1 MSSIEYYL
9 EMINNI
15 PVTDEKIHSESIAKI
30 FGIESKE
37 NIISNW
43 LAFLLNPNRIK
54 SDVPLKAFLSTFLN
68 DKVIEDLDYTDV
80 VVTREYILNNMR
92 RVDIVLQINELIIG
106 IENKIFA
113 ALHNDQLND
122 YHNNLSNIQLMFD
135 SDASQNV
142 VTVLLA
148 PSWSKEL
155 SGMKDLKDINKLN
168 DEEKMQTEITYELL
182 AEVFSE
188 IPQKNIEYRHYFILN
203 EFVKYVNDYIKE
215 EAMELEVEWANFN
228 SKYSKDLSH
237 IFNKG
242 SEQLAFLS
250 DKIEKFLNEMGIELF
265 GPKINNDK
273 AQYSIDKKVTSKV
286 FYFQLFDDKMAKYNI
301 HYEIGSENYESKG
314 FILPTNLKLTI
325 DFENRTV
332 RNQLNE
338 HRNFE
343 LKRPLEFQ
351 TIINVFD
358 LDYSS
363 EKSINNNFDEIRNK
377 LLEWHRNNYQLLLM
391 DLEKCLID

>member
-1 MSSIEYYL
+1 MASIERYL

-15 PVTDEKIHSESIAKI
+15 PAIDEKVHSESIAKI

-43 LAFLLNPNRIK
+43 LAFLLDPNRLK

-80 VVTREYILNNMR
+80 VVTREYVLNNKR
-92 RVDIVLQINELIIG
+92 RVDIVIQINGVIIG

-113 ALHNDQLND
+113 SLHNDQLND
-122 YHNNLSNIQLMFD
+122 YHYNLSNIQLMSA
-135 SDASQNV
+135 SDISQHV
-142 VTVLLA
+142 ITVLLA

-155 SGMKDLKDINKLN
+155 SGMNNLKDINN
-168 DEEKMQTEITYELL
+168 FINEEKSQTEITYELL

-188 IPQKNIEYRHYFILN
+188 IPQKNMEYRHYFILN
-203 EFVKYVNDYIKE
+203 EFVKYINDYIKE

-228 SKYSKDLSH
+228 SKYSNDLSVVYD
-237 IFNKG
+237 KG
-242 SEQLAFLS
+242 SEQLAVLS
-250 DKIEKFLNEMGIELF
+250 YKIEKFLTEMGIELF
-265 GPKINNDK
+265 GSEIINNTP
-273 AQYSIDKKVTSKV
+273 QYIINKKVTPKM
-286 FYFQLFDDKMAKYNI
+286 FYFQLFNEQMAKYNI
-301 HYEIGSENYESKG
+301 HFEIGSENYESKG

-332 RNQLNE
+332 RNQLIE
-338 HRNFE
+338 HRNFG
-343 LKRPLEFQ
+343 LNQSLEFQ
-351 TIINVFD
+351 TTIDVFD

-363 EKSINNNFDEIRNK
+363 ETTIDKTFGEIRKK
-377 LLEWHRNNYQLLLM
+377 LSEWHRKNYELMLL
-391 DLEKCLID
+391 DLQKC

>member
-1 MSSIEYYL
+1 MTSIERYL
-9 EMINNI
+9 EMLNNI
-15 PVTDEKIHSESIAKI
+15 PVVDEKVHSESIAKI

-43 LAFLLNPNRIK
+43 LAFLLDPNRVK

-80 VVTREYILNNMR
+80 VVTREYVLNNKR
-92 RVDIVLQINELIIG
+92 RVDIVIQINGVIIG

-113 ALHNDQLND
+113 TLHNDQLND
-122 YHNNLSNIQLMFD
+122 YHNNLSNIQFMLD
-135 SDASQNV
+135 SDNSQHV
-142 VTVLLA
+142 ITVLLA

-155 SGMKDLKDINKLN
+155 SRMNNLKDINN
-168 DEEKMQTEITYELL
+168 FIEEEKSQTEITYELL

-188 IPQKNIEYRHYFILN
+188 VPLKNMEYRHYLILN
-203 EFVKYVNDYIKE
+203 EFVKYVNGYIKE

-228 SKYSKDLSH
+228 SKYSNDLSD

-242 SEQLAFLS
+242 SEQLLVLS
-250 DKIEKFLNEMGIELF
+250 DKIEKFLNETGIELF
-265 GPKINNDK
+265 GSEINNTP
-273 AQYSIDKKVTSKV
+273 QYIINKKVTPKM
-286 FYFQLFDDKMAKYNI
+286 FYFQLSNNQMAKYNI

-314 FILPTNLKLTI
+314 FILPTNLKLSI

-332 RNQLNE
+332 RNQLIE

-343 LKRPLEFQ
+343 LNRSLEIQ
-351 TIINVFD
+351 TTINVFD
-358 LDYSS
+358 IDYSS
-363 EKSINNNFDEIRNK
+363 EETIDNTLGEIGKK
-377 LLEWHRNNYQLLLM
+377 LSEWHSKNYELMLL
-391 DLEKCLID
+391 DLKKC

>member
-1 MSSIEYYL
+1 MTSIERYL

-15 PVTDEKIHSESIAKI
+15 PAIDEKVHSESIARI

-43 LAFLLNPNRIK
+43 LAYLLDPNRIK

-68 DKVIEDLDYTDV
+68 DKVIEDLDYSDV
-80 VVTREYILNNMR
+80 VVTREYVLNNKR
-92 RVDIVLQINELIIG
+92 RVDIVIKINGVIIG
-106 IENKIFA
+106 IENKIFST
-113 ALHNDQLND
+113 LHNDQLND
-122 YHNNLSNIQLMFD
+122 YHNNLSNIQFMLD
-135 SDASQNV
+135 SDNSQHV
-142 VTVLLA
+142 ITVLLA

-155 SGMKDLKDINKLN
+155 SGMKDLKDISDLI
-168 DEEKMQTEITYELL
+168 DEEKNQTEITYELL

-188 IPQKNIEYRHYFILN
+188 IPQKNMEYRHYFILN
-203 EFVKYVNDYIKE
+203 EFVKYINDYIKE

-228 SKYSKDLSH
+228 SKYSNDLSDIYH
-237 IFNKG
+237 KG
-242 SEQLAFLS
+242 NEQLAVLS

-265 GPKINNDK
+265 GSEILNNKPQYIIN
-273 AQYSIDKKVTSKV
+273 KKVTPKM
-286 FYFQLFDDKMAKYNI
+286 FYFQLFNDQMAKYDI

-332 RNQLNE
+332 RNQLIA

-343 LKRPLEFQ
+343 LNRSLEFQ
-351 TIINVFD
+351 TTINVFD
-358 LDYSS
+358 IDYSS
-363 EKSINNNFDEIRNK
+363 EKTIDITFGEIRKK
-377 LLEWHRNNYQLLLM
+377 LSEWHRKNYELMLL
-391 DLEKCLID
+391 DLQKC

>member
-1 MSSIEYYL
+1 MTSIERYL

-15 PVTDEKIHSESIAKI
+15 PAIDEKAHSESIAKI

-43 LAFLLNPNRIK
+43 LAFLLDPNRIK

-80 VVTREYILNNMR
+80 VVTREYVLNNMR
-92 RVDIVLQINELIIG
+92 RVDIVIQINEVIIG

-122 YHNNLSNIQLMFD
+122 YHNNLSNIQCMLD
-135 SDASQNV
+135 SNNSQHV

-155 SGMKDLKDINKLN
+155 SGRKDLKDIGDLI
-168 DEEKMQTEITYELL
+168 DEEKHQTEITYESL

-188 IPQKNIEYRHYFILN
+188 IPQKNMEYRHYFILN
-203 EFVKYVNDYIKE
+203 EFVKYINEYIKE

-228 SKYSKDLSH
+228 SKYSNDLSVVYD
-237 IFNKG
+237 KG
-242 SEQLAFLS
+242 SEQLAVLS
-250 DKIEKFLNEMGIELF
+250 YKIEKFLNEMGIELF
-265 GPKINNDK
+265 GSEIINNTP
-273 AQYSIDKKVTSKV
+273 QYIINKKVTPKM
-286 FYFQLFDDKMAKYNI
+286 FYFQLFNEQMAKYNI

-332 RNQLNE
+332 RNQLIE
-338 HRNFE
+338 HRNFG
-343 LKRPLEFQ
+343 LNQSLEFQ
-351 TIINVFD
+351 TTINVFD

-363 EKSINNNFDEIRNK
+363 ETTIDKTFGEIRKK
-377 LLEWHRNNYQLLLM
+377 LSEWHRKNYELMLL
-391 DLEKCLID
+391 DLQKC

>member
-1 MSSIEYYL
+1 MTSIERYL
-9 EMINNI
+9 EMLNNI
-15 PVTDEKIHSESIAKI
+15 PVLDEKVHSESIAKI

-43 LAFLLNPNRIK
+43 LAFLLAPNRVK
-54 SDVPLKAFLSTFLN
+54 SDMPLKAFLSTFLN

-80 VVTREYILNNMR
+80 VVTREYVLNNKR
-92 RVDIVLQINELIIG
+92 RVDIVIQINGVIIG

-113 ALHNDQLND
+113 TLHNDQLND
-122 YHNNLSNIQLMFD
+122 YHNNLSNIQFMLD
-135 SDASQNV
+135 SDNSQHV
-142 VTVLLA
+142 ITVLLA

-155 SGMKDLKDINKLN
+155 SGMNNLKDINN
-168 DEEKMQTEITYELL
+168 FIEEEKSQTEITYELL

-188 IPQKNIEYRHYFILN
+188 IPLKNMEYRHYLILN

-228 SKYSKDLSH
+228 SKYSNDLSD

-242 SEQLAFLS
+242 SEQLLVLS
-250 DKIEKFLNEMGIELF
+250 DKIEKFLNETGIELF
-265 GPKINNDK
+265 GSEINNTP
-273 AQYSIDKKVTSKV
+273 QYIINKKVTPKM
-286 FYFQLFDDKMAKYNI
+286 FYFQLFNNQMAKYNI

-332 RNQLNE
+332 RNQLIE

-343 LKRPLEFQ
+343 LNRSLEIQ
-351 TIINVFD
+351 TTINVFD
-358 LDYSS
+358 IDYSS
-363 EKSINNNFDEIRNK
+363 EETIDNTLGEIGKK
-377 LLEWHRNNYQLLLM
+377 LSEWHSKNYELMLL
-391 DLEKCLID
+391 DLQKC

>member
-1 MSSIEYYL
+1 MTSIERYL
-9 EMINNI
+9 EMLNNI
-15 PVTDEKIHSESIAKI
+15 PVIDEKVHSESIAKI

-43 LAFLLNPNRIK
+43 LAFLLDPNRIK

-168 DEEKMQTEITYELL
+168 DEEKKQTELTYELL

-188 IPQKNIEYRHYFILN
+188 IPLKNMEYRHYFILN

-228 SKYSKDLSH
+228 SKYSNDLS
-237 IFNKG
+237 FVYDKG
-242 SEQLAFLS
+242 SEQLAVLS
-250 DKIEKFLNEMGIELF
+250 YKIEKFLNEMGIELF
-265 GPKINNDK
+265 GSEIINNTP
-273 AQYSIDKKVTSKV
+273 QYIINKKVTPKM
-286 FYFQLFDDKMAKYNI
+286 FYFQLFNEQMAKYNI

-332 RNQLNE
+332 RNQLIE
-338 HRNFE
+338 HRNFG
-343 LKRPLEFQ
+343 LNQSLEFQ
-351 TIINVFD
+351 TTINVFD

-363 EKSINNNFDEIRNK
+363 ETTIDKTFGEIRKK
-377 LLEWHRNNYQLLLM
+377 LSEWHRKNYELMLL
-391 DLEKCLID
+391 DLQKC

>member
-1 MSSIEYYL
+1 MTSIERYL
-9 EMINNI
+9 EMLNNM
-15 PVTDEKIHSESIAKI
+15 PVVDEKVHSASIAKI

-43 LAFLLNPNRIK
+43 LAFLLDPNRVK

-80 VVTREYILNNMR
+80 VVTREYVLNNKR
-92 RVDIVLQINELIIG
+92 RVDIVIQINGVIIG

-113 ALHNDQLND
+113 TLHNDQLND
-122 YHNNLSNIQLMFD
+122 YHNNLSNIQFMLD
-135 SDASQNV
+135 SDNSQHV
-142 VTVLLA
+142 ITVLLA

-155 SGMKDLKDINKLN
+155 SGMNNLKDINN
-168 DEEKMQTEITYELL
+168 FIEEEKSQTEITYELL

-188 IPQKNIEYRHYFILN
+188 IPLKNMEYRHYLILN

-228 SKYSKDLSH
+228 SKYSNDLSD

-242 SEQLAFLS
+242 SEQLLVLS
-250 DKIEKFLNEMGIELF
+250 DKIEKFLNETGIELF
-265 GPKINNDK
+265 GSEINNTP
-273 AQYSIDKKVTSKV
+273 QYIINKKVTPKM
-286 FYFQLFDDKMAKYNI
+286 FYFQLFNNQMAKYNI

-314 FILPTNLKLTI
+314 FILPTNLKLSI

-332 RNQLNE
+332 RNQLIE

-343 LKRPLEFQ
+343 LNRSLEIQ
-351 TIINVFD
+351 TTINVFD
-358 LDYSS
+358 IDYSS
-363 EKSINNNFDEIRNK
+363 EETIDNTLGEIGKK
-377 LLEWHRNNYQLLLM
+377 LSEWHSKNYELMLL
-391 DLEKCLID
+391 DLQKC

>member
-1 MSSIEYYL
+1 MTSIERYL
-9 EMINNI
+9 ELINNMPAI
-15 PVTDEKIHSESIAKI
+15 DEKVHSESIAKI

-43 LAFLLNPNRIK
+43 LAFLLDPNRIK

-80 VVTREYILNNMR
+80 IVTREYVLNNKR
-92 RVDIVLQINELIIG
+92 RVDIVIKINGVIIG

-113 ALHNDQLND
+113 TLHNDQLND
-122 YHNNLSNIQLMFD
+122 YHNNLSNIQFMLD
-135 SDASQNV
+135 SDNSQHV
-142 VTVLLA
+142 ITVLLA

-155 SGMKDLKDINKLN
+155 SGTNNLIDINN
-168 DEEKMQTEITYELL
+168 FIEEEKSQTEITYELL

-188 IPQKNIEYRHYFILN
+188 IPLKNMEYRHYLILN

-228 SKYSKDLSH
+228 SKYSNDLSD

-242 SEQLAFLS
+242 SEQLLVLS
-250 DKIEKFLNEMGIELF
+250 DKIEKFLNETGIELF
-265 GPKINNDK
+265 GSEINNTP
-273 AQYSIDKKVTSKV
+273 QYIINKKITPKM
-286 FYFQLFDDKMAKYNI
+286 FYFQLFNNQMAKYNI

-314 FILPTNLKLTI
+314 FILPTNLKLSI

-332 RNQLNE
+332 RNQLIE

-343 LKRPLEFQ
+343 LNRSLEFQ
-351 TIINVFD
+351 TTINVFD
-358 LDYSS
+358 IDYSS
-363 EKSINNNFDEIRNK
+363 EETIDNTLHEIGKK
-377 LLEWHRNNYQLLLM
+377 LSEWHRKNYELMLL
-391 DLEKCLID
+391 DLQKC

>member
-1 MSSIEYYL
+1 MTSIERYL

-15 PVTDEKIHSESIAKI
+15 PAVDEKVHSESIAKI

-43 LAFLLNPNRIK
+43 LAFLLDPNRVK

-80 VVTREYILNNMR
+80 IVTREYVLNNMR
-92 RVDIVLQINELIIG
+92 RVDIVIQINEVIIG

-113 ALHNDQLND
+113 SLHNNQLND
-122 YHNNLSNIQLMFD
+122 YHYNLSNIQLMSA
-135 SDASQNV
+135 SDISQHV
-142 VTVLLA
+142 ITVLLA

-155 SGMKDLKDINKLN
+155 SGMNNLKDINN
-168 DEEKMQTEITYELL
+168 FIDEEKSQTEITYELL

-188 IPQKNIEYRHYFILN
+188 IPLKNMEYRHYLILN
-203 EFVKYVNDYIKE
+203 EFVKYINDYIKE
-215 EAMELEVEWANFN
+215 EAMELDVEWANFN
-228 SKYSKDLSH
+228 SKYSNDLSVVYD
-237 IFNKG
+237 KG
-242 SEQLAFLS
+242 SEQLAVLCY
-250 DKIEKFLNEMGIELF
+250 KIEKFLNEMGIELF
-265 GPKINNDK
+265 GSEIINNTP
-273 AQYSIDKKVTSKV
+273 QYIINKKVTPKM
-286 FYFQLFDDKMAKYNI
+286 FYFQLFNEQIAKYNI

-332 RNQLNE
+332 RNQLIE
-338 HRNFE
+338 HRNFG
-343 LKRPLEFQ
+343 LNKSLEFQ
-351 TIINVFD
+351 TTINVID

-363 EKSINNNFDEIRNK
+363 ETTIDKTFGEIRKK
-377 LLEWHRNNYQLLLM
+377 LSEWHRKNYELMLL
-391 DLEKCLID
+391 DLQKC

>member
-1 MSSIEYYL
+1 MTSIERYL
-9 EMINNI
+9 EMLNNI
-15 PVTDEKIHSESIAKI
+15 PVVDEKVHSESIAKI

-43 LAFLLNPNRIK
+43 LAFLLDPNRVK
-54 SDVPLKAFLSTFLN
+54 SDVLLKAFLSTFLN

-80 VVTREYILNNMR
+80 VVTREYVLNNKR
-92 RVDIVLQINELIIG
+92 RVDIVIQINGVIIG

-113 ALHNDQLND
+113 TLHNDQLND
-122 YHNNLSNIQLMFD
+122 YHNNLSNIQFMLD
-135 SDASQNV
+135 SDNSQHV
-142 VTVLLA
+142 ITVLLA

-155 SGMKDLKDINKLN
+155 SGMNNLKDINN
-168 DEEKMQTEITYELL
+168 FIEEEKSQTEITYELL

-188 IPQKNIEYRHYFILN
+188 IPLKNMEYRHYLILN

-228 SKYSKDLSH
+228 SKYSNDLSD

-242 SEQLAFLS
+242 SEQLLVLS
-250 DKIEKFLNEMGIELF
+250 DKIEKFLNKTGIELF
-265 GPKINNDK
+265 GSEINNTP
-273 AQYSIDKKVTSKV
+273 QYIINKKVTPKM
-286 FYFQLFDDKMAKYNI
+286 FYFQLFNNQMAKYNI

-332 RNQLNE
+332 RNQLIE

-343 LKRPLEFQ
+343 LNRSLEIQ
-351 TIINVFD
+351 TTINVFD
-358 LDYSS
+358 IDYSS
-363 EKSINNNFDEIRNK
+363 EETIDNTLGEIGKK
-377 LLEWHRNNYQLLLM
+377 LSEWHSKNYELMLL
-391 DLEKCLID
+391 DLQKC

>member
-1 MSSIEYYL
+1 MTSIERYL

-15 PVTDEKIHSESIAKI
+15 PAIDEKVHSESIAKI

-37 NIISNW
+37 NVISNW
-43 LAFLLNPNRIK
+43 LAFLLDPNRIK
-54 SDVPLKAFLSTFLN
+54 SDVPLKVFLSTFLN
-68 DKVIEDLDYTDV
+68 DKFIEDLDYTDV
-80 VVTREYILNNMR
+80 IVTREYVLDNMR
-92 RVDIVLQINELIIG
+92 RVDIVIQINEVIIG

-122 YHNNLSNIQLMFD
+122 YHYNLSNIQFMLD
-135 SDASQNV
+135 HSKSQQV
-142 VTVLLA
+142 ITLLLA

-155 SGMKDLKDINKLN
+155 SGMKDLKDISDLI
-168 DEEKMQTEITYELL
+168 DEEKHQTEITYELL

-188 IPQKNIEYRHYFILN
+188 IPQKNMEYRHYFILN
-203 EFVKYVNDYIKE
+203 EFVKYINDYIKE

-228 SKYSKDLSH
+228 SKYSNDLSDIYH
-237 IFNKG
+237 KG
-242 SEQLAFLS
+242 NEQLVVLS

-265 GPKINNDK
+265 GSEILNNKPQYIIN
-273 AQYSIDKKVTSKV
+273 KKVTPKM
-286 FYFQLFDDKMAKYNI
+286 FYFQLFNDQMAKYDI

-332 RNQLNE
+332 RNQLIA

-343 LKRPLEFQ
+343 LNRSLEFQ
-351 TIINVFD
+351 TTINVFD
-358 LDYSS
+358 IDYSS
-363 EKSINNNFDEIRNK
+363 EKTIDITFGEIRKK
-377 LLEWHRNNYQLLLM
+377 LSEWHRKNYELMLL
-391 DLEKCLID
+391 DLQKC

>member
-1 MSSIEYYL
+1 MTSIERYL

-15 PVTDEKIHSESIAKI
+15 PAIDEKVHSESIAKI

-43 LAFLLNPNRIK
+43 LAFLLDPNRIK

-68 DKVIEDLDYTDV
+68 DKVIEDLDYSDV
-80 VVTREYILNNMR
+80 VVTREYVLNNKR
-92 RVDIVLQINELIIG
+92 RVDIVIKINGVIIG

-113 ALHNDQLND
+113 TLHNDQLND
-122 YHNNLSNIQLMFD
+122 YHNNLSNIQFMLD
-135 SDASQNV
+135 SDNSQHV
-142 VTVLLA
+142 ITVLLA

-155 SGMKDLKDINKLN
+155 SGMKDLKDISDLI
-168 DEEKMQTEITYELL
+168 DEEKHQTEITYELL

-188 IPQKNIEYRHYFILN
+188 IPLKNMEYRHYFILN
-203 EFVKYVNDYIKE
+203 EFVKYVNHYIKE

-228 SKYSKDLSH
+228 SKYSNDLSD

-242 SEQLAFLS
+242 SEQLLVLS
-250 DKIEKFLNEMGIELF
+250 DKIEKFLNETGIELF
-265 GPKINNDK
+265 GSEINNTP
-273 AQYSIDKKVTSKV
+273 QYIINKKVTAKM
-286 FYFQLFDDKMAKYNI
+286 FYFQLFNNQMAKYNI

-314 FILPTNLKLTI
+314 FILPTNLKLSI

-332 RNQLNE
+332 RNQLIE

-343 LKRPLEFQ
+343 LNRSLEFQ
-351 TIINVFD
+351 TTINVFD
-358 LDYSS
+358 IDYSS
-363 EKSINNNFDEIRNK
+363 EETIDNTLHEIGKK
-377 LLEWHRNNYQLLLM
+377 LSEWHRKNYELMLL
-391 DLEKCLID
+391 DLQKC